1 MIEIHPNAL
10 FYHELKYLNK
20 LVQKS
25 KFEPSKV
32 GFGQKSETRS
42 SSQMDVSNDFLVM
55 AITNRIVKEHLKDVD
70 VLEFTLEA
78 NIVKYEVGEYVALH
92 HDEVDYDD
100 ESGKLLDLYENEPT
114 YRKYSMIINLTDDFK
129 GGILHFP
136 ELNLHIYPKIGKMV
150 LFKNVLDNFKADK
163 KMVHESMTII
173 KGCKVV
179 LVLFISVEK
188 PIMI

>member
-1 MIEIHPNAL
+1 MIEIHPNTL

-20 LVQKS
+20 LVEKS

-32 GFGQKSETRS
+32 GFGEKSETRN
-42 SSQMDVSNDFLVM
+42 SSQMDVSSDFLVI
-55 AITNRIVKEHLKDVD
+55 AISHRIVQEHLKDVD

-78 NIVKYEVGEYVALH
+78 NIVKYDIGEYVGLH

-100 ESGKLLDLYENEPT
+100 NTGKLLDLYENEST

-150 LFKNVLDNFKADK
+150 LFRNVLDNLKPDT
-163 KMVHESMTII
+163 KMVHESAPVT
-173 KGCKVV
+173 KGCKLV
-179 LVLFISVEK
+179 LILFISVEK

>member
-20 LVQKS
+20 LIEKS

-32 GFGQKSETRS
+32 GFGEKSETRN
-42 SSQMDVSNDFLVM
+42 SSQMDVSNDFLVI
-55 AITNRIVKEHLKDVD
+55 AISNRIVKEHLKDVD
-70 VLEFTLEA
+70 VSEAILEA
-78 NIVKYEVGEYVALH
+78 NIVKYEVGEFVGLH
-92 HDEVDYDD
+92 HDEVDFDD
-100 ESGKLLDLYENEPT
+100 SGKLLDLYENEST
-114 YRKYSMIINLTDDFK
+114 YRKYSMIIYLTDDFK

-150 LFKNVLDNFKADK
+150 LFRNVLDNFKADT
-163 KMVHESMTII
+163 KMVHESMPVT

>member
-20 LVQKS
+20 LVEKS

-32 GFGQKSETRS
+32 GFGEKSETRN
-42 SSQMDVSNDFLVM
+42 SSQMDVSSDFLVI
-55 AITNRIVKEHLKDVD
+55 AISNRIVKEHLKDVD

-78 NIVKYEVGEYVALH
+78 NIVKYEIGEYVALH

-100 ESGKLLDLYENEPT
+100 NTGKLLDLYENEST

-150 LFKNVLDNFKADK
+150 LFRNVLDNLKPDT
-163 KMVHESMTII
+163 KMVHESAPVT
-173 KGCKVV
+173 KGCKLV
-179 LVLFISVEK
+179 LILFISVEK

>member
-1 MIEIHPNAL
+1 MIEIHPNTL

-20 LVQKS
+20 LIEKS
-25 KFEPSKV
+25 KFEPSRV
-32 GFGQKSETRS
+32 GFGEKSETRN
-42 SSQMDVSNDFLVM
+42 SSQIDVSNDFLVL
-55 AITNRIVKEHLKDVD
+55 AITNRIVQEHLKDVD
-70 VLEFTLEA
+70 VFTLEA
-78 NIVKYEVGEYVALH
+78 NIVKYDIGEYVGLH

-100 ESGKLLDLYENEPT
+100 NTGKLLDLYENEST

-136 ELNLHIYPKIGKMV
+136 ELNLHIYPKISKMV
-150 LFKNVLDNFKADK
+150 LFKNVLNNLMPDT
-163 KMVHESMTII
+163 KMVHESAPVT

-179 LVLFISVEK
+179 LVLFITVEK